1 MVTKNDWKNM
11 LVMEKFF
18 TIAFD
23 CCMIGMII
31 IPLIT
36 AIIGLFDNK
45 KEYTEIDYF
54 IHRKNDN

>member
-1 MVTKNDWKNM
+1 
-11 LVMEKFF
+11 MEIFF

-45 KEYTEIDYF
+45 KEHTEIDYF
-54 IHRKNDN
+54 IQYKNDD